1 MGRVE
6 EQGASQAADALGLVQ
21 MIGEAMVDA
30 ASVTEAL
37 HAVAGVLT
45 DHAGFTA
52 IGAILADHAAGEQV
66 TIAAHTVGSPPEI
79 GFRRPIG
86 EGLIGATIAERRQYL
101 GGHAD
106 TDPRYSWE
114 GEVFP
119 SLLLTPVVVDGRSE
133 AVLELCDRQPDQF
146 TVEDAALMQIVA
158 DQVTTHLR
166 GLRMREETER
176 RADRLAL
183 AGEVAKLLS
192 RVASAEEVLDEVA
205 GLVHHH
211 LQCGRVTAGLV
222 DRERGEFVLVA
233 DELVDDFERFMGA
246 RRPLTEGITGRVIRT
261 GVQFVSSSA
270 CLDPDYA
277 FPPPAAYRGVIVTP
291 VVNDGRCVATLA
303 VWDDRSDAF
312 DTWDAVM
319 LEAVAEQLAVT
330 MQAIE
335 LRGLAEARAGRLG
348 LTLSVARSVADST
361 TIDQALAAAA
371 ERVAQETGVDS
382 VLAVSV
388 TSGEQELIASVGAL
402 RGAPAGQRRPADAG
416 VTGVVLRSGRPLQVN
431 TEPPPPETDYWE
443 GESRDA
449 VSALVTPVILD
460 GRPVATLEL
469 YDHQPG
475 RLGPQ
480 DAVLM
485 LTVAEQLAAE
495 LRAISLRGESER
507 RAERLSLALGVATVV
522 ADAATVE
529 EALRACVRTIA
540 DTIDCGS
547 VGAFLVLPE
556 TDEQLCVIDIDRYG
570 SSVEGLRR
578 PLGMGAIG
586 QAIERRAPLFAR
598 RTTDIPEA
606 VPAGEDWQHESAIIM
621 PVLVDGAPIA
631 VLALLDSRVG
641 RFDDED
647 LVLMQTV
654 AEQLA
659 SALRGTALRAESE
672 ARAAWLA
679 LTLDVAKAVAGA
691 DSVNDALIAAAD
703 TIFEKTGHAAVT
715 AIRIQHETGE
725 EVAIADRI
733 RAGSSIEGR
742 TRPLEPRGTGLAATT
757 GRQVRLD
764 VGESDIWDPEAEYAA
779 ALATPVMVEG
789 RCEATLVLYAH
800 AAHDLG
806 EADGVVM
813 QTIAEQLASA
823 LRGIALRDQSE
834 ARAIAWSGSRDVTA
848 RCWSGWCGR
857 RNRSAPGWPADL
869 HDDTVQVLSACVI
882 ALDRVRRAI
891 EDGAGAQ
898 AAETLEEVRRLLAGA
913 VDRTRRMTFELR
925 PALLWHNGLEAAV
938 RHLLDGLSE
947 ESGFTSS
954 LRRRGARSPPRPD
967 ARDDRLPL
975 HLRADRQRPHPR
987 RAGSAGRGPAVADDA
1002 FTAEV
1007 ATTGTGSISTRPWRV
1022 RERPT
1027 TWAWSR

>member
-1 MGRVE
+1 
-6 EQGASQAADALGLVQ
+6 
-21 MIGEAMVDA
+21 
-30 ASVTEAL
+30 
-37 HAVAGVLT
+37 
-45 DHAGFTA
+45 
-52 IGAILADHAAGEQV
+52 
-66 TIAAHTVGSPPEI
+66 
-79 GFRRPIG
+79 
-86 EGLIGATIAERRQYL
+86 
-101 GGHAD
+101 
-106 TDPRYSWE
+106 
-114 GEVFP
+114 
-119 SLLLTPVVVDGRSE
+119 
-133 AVLELCDRQPDQF
+133 
-146 TVEDAALMQIVA
+146 
-158 DQVTTHLR
+158 
-166 GLRMREETER
+166 
-176 RADRLAL
+176 
-183 AGEVAKLLS
+183 
-192 RVASAEEVLDEVA
+192 
-205 GLVHHH
+205 
-211 LQCGRVTAGLV
+211 
-222 DRERGEFVLVA
+222 
-233 DELVDDFERFMGA
+233 
-246 RRPLTEGITGRVIRT
+246 
-261 GVQFVSSSA
+261 
-270 CLDPDYA
+270 
-277 FPPPAAYRGVIVTP
+277 
-291 VVNDGRCVATLA
+291 
-303 VWDDRSDAF
+303 
-312 DTWDAVM
+312 
-319 LEAVAEQLAVT
+319 
-330 MQAIE
+330 
-335 LRGLAEARAGRLG
+335 
-348 LTLSVARSVADST
+348 
-361 TIDQALAAAA
+361 
-371 ERVAQETGVDS
+371 
-382 VLAVSV
+382 
-388 TSGEQELIASVGAL
+388 
-402 RGAPAGQRRPADAG
+402 
-416 VTGVVLRSGRPLQVN
+416 VTGTVLRSGRPLQVN
-431 TEPPPPETDYWE
+431 TEPAPPETSYWE

-469 YDHQPG
+469 YDHQPD
-475 RLGPQ
+475 RLGPP

-507 RAERLSLALGVATVV
+507 RAERLSLALGVATAV

-540 DTIDCGS
+540 NTIDCGS

-556 TDEQLCVIDIDRYG
+556 TDEQLCVIDIDRHG

-586 QAIERRAPLFAR
+586 RAIELRSPLFAR
-598 RTTDIPEA
+598 RMADIPEA

-631 VLALLDSRVG
+631 VLSLLDSEVG
-641 RFDDED
+641 HFDEDD

-691 DSVNDALIAAAD
+691 DSVDDALMAAAD
-703 TIFEKTGHAAVT
+703 TMFEKTSHAAVT
-715 AIRIQHETGE
+715 AIRIRHETGE

-757 GRQVRLD
+757 GRQVRLE

-823 LRGIALRDQSE
+823 LRGIALRGQSE
-834 ARAIAWSGSRDVTA
+834 ARAMRLE
-848 RCWSGWCGR
+848 RLEGR
-857 RNRSAPGWPADL
+857 HRELLERLVRAQEQERSQVAGEL

-891 EDGAGAQ
+891 ETGAGAQ
-898 AAETLEEVRRLLAGA
+898 AGENLESVRLLLSGA
-913 VDRTRRMTFELR
+913 VERTRRMTFELR
-925 PALLWHNGLEAAV
+925 PALLWHHGLEAAV

-947 ESGFTSS
+947 EAGYTTT
-954 LRRRGARSPPRPD
+954 LRSEGLDRRLDQTLETIAFRSISELVANTRMH
-967 ARDDRLPL
+967 A
-975 HLRADRQRPHPR
+975 
-987 RAGSAGRGPAVADDA
+987 GPARVDVALQLTVDA

-1007 ATTGTGSISTRPWRV
+1007 RDDGHGFDLARALERARATNHLGLESMIERVEAAGGTVEIETAPGEGTRALV
-1022 RERPT
+1022 RLPAGPR
-1027 TWAWSR
+1027 